1 MNLMQH
7 TYKFDISSCLKQLNR
22 DYHRNYTMADLAE
35 KVGVSR
41 ETMSRLTTD
50 SKFSIIYTTAQEIF
64 NFYPDMTEDGY
75 FSFREVMMYMCDSDN
90 FFIP

>member
-1 MNLMQH
+1 MNLMQES
-7 TYKFDISSCLKQLNR
+7 YKFDISSCLKRLNR
-22 DYHRNYTMADLAE
+22 DYHHNYTMADLAE

-41 ETMSRLTTD
+41 ETLSRLTTD

-64 NFYPDMTEDGY
+64 NFYPDMTSDGH
-75 FSFREVMMYMCDSDN
+75 FSFREVMMYMCDSDY